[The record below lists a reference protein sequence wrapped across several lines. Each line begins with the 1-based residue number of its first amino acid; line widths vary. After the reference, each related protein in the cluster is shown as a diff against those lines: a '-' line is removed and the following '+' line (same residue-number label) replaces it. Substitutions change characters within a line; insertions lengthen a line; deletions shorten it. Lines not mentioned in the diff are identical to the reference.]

1 LAEGF
6 VKGSGMMNEDAA
18 RILIVDD
25 ESTNIDVLV
34 GLLQGQYRTLVAKSG
49 EQALRRAH
57 ASPRPD
63 LILLDIMMPG
73 MDGYEVCQRLKADEE
88 TAGIP
93 VIFITGKSRD
103 EDETHGL
110 EVGAVDFIRK
120 PFNPAVALARI
131 QTHIA
136 LQRQKSRL
144 LELNATKNKLLGIAA
159 HDLRNPLNSITGLSD
174 LLLQMEFDEEER
186 RYFLQTIHNVANQ
199 MLGLINDLL
208 DVSVIESG
216 TFALRLASGDLV
228 ELVAERVH
236 LLTFTAEKKGVRLV
250 VDLQPTPAAHFDRA
264 RIAQVV
270 DNLLSNA
277 IKFTPLNT
285 VVLVRT
291 GQQGQGVF
299 VQVVDQGPGIPQAEQ
314 HKLFGVFE
322 KLSTQP
328 TGQEK
333 STGLGLSIVKK
344 IVDAHRGA
352 IQVANNPD
360 RGALFT
366 CWLPLQTPL
375 AEG

>member
-1 LAEGF
+1 MR
-6 VKGSGMMNEDAA
+6 SDAA

-57 ASPRPD
+57 ATPRPD

-73 MDGYEVCQRLKADEE
+73 LDGYEVCQRLKGDPE

-93 VIFITGKSRD
+93 VIFITGKSST

-120 PFNPAVALARI
+120 PFNPLVALARI
-131 QTHIA
+131 QTHLA
-136 LQRQKSRL
+136 LQRQKSHL

-159 HDLRNPLNSITGLSD
+159 HDLRNPLNSITGLSE

-186 RYFLQTIHNVANQ
+186 RYFIQTIHNVAGQ

-216 TFALRLASGDLV
+216 TFALRLAAGDMA

-250 VDLQPTPAAHFDRA
+250 ADLQPTPATSFDRA

-277 IKFTPLNT
+277 IKFTPLHS

-291 GQQGQGVF
+291 GQQRQGIF
-299 VQVVDQGPGIPQAEQ
+299 VQVVDQGPGIPEAEQ

-344 IVDAHRGA
+344 IVDAHRGE
-352 IQVANNPD
+352 IQVQNNLD
-360 RGALFT
+360 RGAMFT
-366 CWLPLQTPL
+366 CWLPRSGSES
-375 AEG
+375 AEVIPG